1 MGQYT
6 ENELAKDL
14 ENQDYKF
21 GFVTDVETE
30 TIPVGL
36 NEDIIRLIST
46 KKEVIDNI
54 KRLQTHPSITI
65 WAGNNENE
73 QDLPQSQSLISAYSD
88 LYFKTILANISTI
101 DTTRPMTG
109 SSPSNGNETAAAPF
123 CYNHQSEFYGDMHS

>member
-46 KKEVIDNI
+46 KKEEPHGF
-54 KRLQTHPSITI
+54 LTI
-65 WAGNNENE
+65 G
-73 QDLPQSQSLISAYSD
+73 
-88 LYFKTILANISTI
+88 
-101 DTTRPMTG
+101 
-109 SSPSNGNETAAAPF
+109 
-123 CYNHQSEFYGDMHS
+123 

>member
-36 NEDIIRLIST
+36 NEDIIRLISS
-46 KKEVIDNI
+46 KK
-54 KRLQTHPSITI
+54 LLIT
-65 WAGNNENE
+65 
-73 QDLPQSQSLISAYSD
+73 Q
-88 LYFKTILANISTI
+88 
-101 DTTRPMTG
+101 
-109 SSPSNGNETAAAPF
+109 
-123 CYNHQSEFYGDMHS
+123 HQSKAKNMSLGMM

>member
-36 NEDIIRLIST
+36 NEDIIARIVSNPSR
-46 KKEVIDNI
+46 KI
-54 KRLQTHPSITI
+54 KRAIGPR
-65 WAGNNENE
+65 
-73 QDLPQSQSLISAYSD
+73 DLSV
-88 LYFKTILANISTI
+88 
-101 DTTRPMTG
+101 
-109 SSPSNGNETAAAPF
+109 
-123 CYNHQSEFYGDMHS
+123 